1 MNIWKEKP
9 DDRRKQETEL
19 NCCDITELN
28 LSPRPYNCLRRAGCN
43 TIADLL
49 RLMEDEEGTGLRKLR
64 NLGTKSEAQILQALQ
79 EFREQCGGLA
89 NRQTMQPVDAGKG
102 IGRTFSKDD
111 PPVIRRRDVSR
122 DRSIWD
128 SSIEEY
134 HLSNYALNGLK
145 QHGINYVKDLYA
157 TNPKDEPGWYAVR
170 ELFEKIV
177 LTLGEKAQSFREQ
190 KRMSSLPDQHLP
202 GMR

>member
-1 MNIWKEKP
+1 MNSWAEKP
-9 DDRRKQETEL
+9 NSQKKREAEL
-19 NCCDITELN
+19 SCDITELN
-28 LSPRPYNCLRRAGCN
+28 LTPRPYNCLRRAGCN

-79 EFREQCGGLA
+79 EFREQCGELESW
-89 NRQTMQPVDAGKG
+89 QTEQSTDAVKG
-102 IGRTFSKDD
+102 IGRTFSKDE
-111 PPVIRRRDVSR
+111 PPVIRRKDMAR

-128 SSIEEY
+128 SAIEDY
-134 HLSNYALNGLK
+134 HLSNYALSGLK
-145 QHGINYVKDLYA
+145 QHGINCVKDLYA

-177 LTLGEKAQSFREQ
+177 LTLGEKSVA
-190 KRMSSLPDQHLP
+190 H
-202 GMR
+202 